1 MKSNS
6 DGLMIDG
13 IVGYIDR
20 DNIDTDQIIP
30 TEYLKSI
37 KKFGFE
43 DYLFDGWRYHDDGR
57 LGIKKEEREINEDFI
72 LNKTPFNES
81 KILLAR
87 DNFGCGSSRE
97 HAVWALRDFG
107 IKAVIASSFGDISSN
122 VGLLVG
128 SGLKKNPM
136 TCAHQIL
143 DELNKNDLKNIK
155 SITVTKPGFINFFI
169 EDSFYQNYIGTI
181 NSLKSKFGRS
191 SIGKGKKANVEFVSA
206 NPTGPL
212 TVGHGRN
219 AVIGDTVSNIL
230 VWNGFDVTRE
240 FTQKIWQDCSSHKF
254 LYVLSKN
261 I

>member
-57 LGIKKEEREINEDFI
+57 LGVKKEEREINEEFI
-72 LNKTPFNES
+72 LNKVPFNES

-107 IKAVIASSFGDISSN
+107 IKAVIASSFGDIFYNNCFKNGVLPIQLQKDQIEELFQTIKDEVLELSVDLQKRIITIGDKEVSFD
-122 VGLLVG
+122 VEDHLIDRIIYGLDDV
-128 SGLKKNPM
+128 
-136 TCAHQIL
+136 
-143 DELNKNDLKNIK
+143 D
-155 SITVTKPGFINFFI
+155 IT
-169 EDSFYQNYIGTI
+169 
-181 NSLKSKFGRS
+181 LKSKDKIFNFEKNR
-191 SIGKGKKANVEFVSA
+191 KE
-206 NPTGPL
+206 
-212 TVGHGRN
+212 
-219 AVIGDTVSNIL
+219 
-230 VWNGFDVTRE
+230 TRPWIFINE
-240 FTQKIWQDCSSHKF
+240 
-254 LYVLSKN
+254 
-261 I
+261 

>member
-57 LGIKKEEREINEDFI
+57 LGVKKEEREINEDFI

-107 IKAVIASSFGDISSN
+107 IKAVIASSFGDIFYN
-122 VGLLVG
+122 NCFKNRVLPIQ
-128 SGLKKNPM
+128 LKKN
-136 TCAHQIL
+136 QIEELFKTVQDEIVEFSIDLQERIITNGDKEISFDVEDHLIDRIIYGL
-143 DELNKNDLKNIK
+143 DDVDITLKVKDQIHNFEKNRKE
-155 SITVTKPGFINFFI
+155 TRPWVFIN
-169 EDSFYQNYIGTI
+169 E
-181 NSLKSKFGRS
+181 
-191 SIGKGKKANVEFVSA
+191 
-206 NPTGPL
+206 
-212 TVGHGRN
+212 
-219 AVIGDTVSNIL
+219 
-230 VWNGFDVTRE
+230 
-240 FTQKIWQDCSSHKF
+240 
-254 LYVLSKN
+254 
-261 I
+261 